1 MKFKVYFGSFRPIEQ
16 KKTMEAVA
24 HKRAP
29 EIMVAARHPDARHAS
44 WRVAAAAAAACAL
57 VATVAVVGSSH
68 RGGGFEGKTALL
80 QLQELRA
87 LQV

>member
-1 MKFKVYFGSFRPIEQ
+1 
-16 KKTMEAVA
+16 
-24 HKRAP
+24 
-29 EIMVAARHPDARHAS
+29 MVAARHPDARHAS